1 MLALRRREPPEAP
14 RKKKEKK
21 MFLSLGSSVSVKKSE
36 VIGIFDLDNLP
47 ADSPLME
54 FLKENEK
61 KKNVTVVGMG
71 IPKAVVVTDDGVNT
85 KIYLTTISAS
95 SIKGK
100 STKKFE
106 AER

>member
-1 MLALRRREPPEAP
+1 
-14 RKKKEKK
+14 

-47 ADSPLME
+47 ADSQVME

-71 IPKAVVVTDDGVNT
+71 IPKAVVVTNDGINT

-100 STKKFE
+100 SMKQFENEWKK
-106 AER
+106 